1 MMGIF
6 LLLGSAESVGESRR
20 NRHRTWLN
28 IAHAAVM
35 TVISI
40 HLLKQRR
47 DLLTASAVFAARGAF
62 LIWLAPA
69 KQLNERASATRD

>member
-35 TVISI
+35 TSSPF
-40 HLLKQRR
+40 
-47 DLLTASAVFAARGAF
+47 TC
-62 LIWLAPA
+62 
-69 KQLNERASATRD
+69 